1 MKDYRVVERRPT
13 VEEFNRIRQG
23 AGLSR
28 KNPAAAAKGI
38 ENSLFCA
45 CVMLG
50 DECVGIGRVVGDGGL
65 VFDIVDVAVLPEH
78 QGNGLG
84 KRIMDALMAY
94 VRANAAPTAFISLMT
109 TAKLVKFYE
118 GYGFKV
124 RGPQAPGMYQVCV
137 DEESKIAQDAE

>member
-1 MKDYRVVERRPT
+1 MNDYRIVERRPT

-23 AGLSR
+23 AGLSG

-50 DECVGIGRVVGDGGL
+50 GECVGIGRVVGDGGI

-78 QGNGLG
+78 QGTGLG

-94 VRANAAPTAFISLMT
+94 VRANAEPSAFVSLMT
-109 TAKLVKFYE
+109 TAKLIKFYE

-124 RGPQAPGMYQVCV
+124 RDMLNPGMYQIVG
-137 DEESKIAQDAE
+137 QD